1 MPEIHVA
8 NLTKTY
14 GATRALDD
22 ISFVV
27 HDKEFLTLLG
37 PSGCGK
43 STSLMSIAGF
53 EQPDSGS
60 ISVGG
65 SVYFDS
71 ESRTSRRAEDRELGI
86 VFQSY
91 AIWPHLTVFD
101 NVAFPLAV
109 RRYSKAAIRAKTI
122 EVLDL
127 VEMSPQARRY
137 PHELSGGQQQRVAI
151 ARALSASP
159 SVLLLDEP
167 FSNLDAKLRD
177 RARGWLR
184 GLHHELGLTAIFV
197 THDQDEALSMSDRV
211 LVLDGGKVLQ
221 SGTPEDI
228 YRRPASR
235 FVADFVGHCNFLTGV
250 VVGNDRRRELR
261 VELDGTGA
269 NLIVDT
275 PTVLAAGTPITIA
288 VRPEAIDLAPETASD
303 AQRQNCWPVTLSSA
317 SFLGDHYD
325 FETEMGPGPLTVQ
338 TTNAVSGGQLRV
350 HIPATAC
357 AILTP

>member
-1 MPEIHVA
+1 
-8 NLTKTY
+8 
-14 GATRALDD
+14 
-22 ISFVV
+22 
-27 HDKEFLTLLG
+27 
-37 PSGCGK
+37 
-43 STSLMSIAGF
+43 
-53 EQPDSGS
+53 
-60 ISVGG
+60 
-65 SVYFDS
+65 
-71 ESRTSRRAEDRELGI
+71 
-86 VFQSY
+86 
-91 AIWPHLTVFD
+91 
-101 NVAFPLAV
+101 
-109 RRYSKAAIRAKTI
+109 
-122 EVLDL
+122 
-127 VEMSPQARRY
+127 MSPQARRY

-303 AQRQNCWPVTLSSA
+303 AQRQNCWPVTLSR
-317 SFLGDHYD
+317 
-325 FETEMGPGPLTVQ
+325 
-338 TTNAVSGGQLRV
+338 LRRSRAR
-350 HIPATAC
+350 H
-357 AILTP
+357 